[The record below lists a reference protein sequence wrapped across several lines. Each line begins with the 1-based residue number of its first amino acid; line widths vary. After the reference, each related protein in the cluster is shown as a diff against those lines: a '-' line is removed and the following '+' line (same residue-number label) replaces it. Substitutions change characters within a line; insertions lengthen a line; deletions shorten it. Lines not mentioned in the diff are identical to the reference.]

1 MTDVALER
9 EALKLF
15 ERMLDIAE
23 PDRDAWIA
31 AQTAGRPDLAKRLQ
45 DIRRAAADAILQTG
59 TAADTL
65 DEEESPERIGA
76 YRIVARI
83 GRGGM
88 GSVYRGERE
97 AGDFT
102 HEAAIKIIKPGLL
115 AETLVERFERERQ
128 ILARLHH
135 PNIAQLYDGGAT
147 ESGSPYIVMEYVDG
161 LPLLQWIDEHR
172 ASRDE
177 RRRLFGDICAAVGVA
192 HQNLIVHRDLTPSN
206 VLVTHDGT
214 VKLIDFGIAR
224 PADALAAGVPAATS
238 RQAPSTAS
246 LSLTPGYAAPER
258 MTGSEVTTAAD
269 IFSLGRLLGGMMPEA
284 ADDPELRAIVARAT
298 AAVPGDRYPTA
309 EALHADVAAW
319 GAKLPVAAMNGGRA
333 YVARKFVARHRTGVI
348 AATAALLVI
357 AAAFA
362 ATGYAYSVAERARA
376 AEATRFNQ
384 LRDLARHMLFD
395 LNDRL
400 ERVVG
405 NTAARVDL
413 AQKAQTYLSALAASP
428 GIKDDLRLEAAEG
441 FIKLARIQG
450 VPGEPNFGEKEQA
463 RTNLDA
469 AEKLLR
475 AITDPALPTADAL
488 ARLHAHRAVIEAHGF
503 LDGKAADAAIA
514 EALRFLD
521 TAPAARRDLGWFMAR
536 STVRKAQL
544 ELADLADE
552 MERVGALGQD
562 LEKEVGEWPAD
573 AQTSRAAEL
582 DRAYADYY
590 RAYALSFD
598 DKTMARSLPL
608 FHAAEERFHELERAL
623 PNDPIVLYM
632 LAWTGYNAFPVA
644 SRLGHKKDAAHFI
657 TLAQTTIDRLMAI
670 ENQDNGL
677 VTMATGIG
685 EAQAQW
691 LRDQGRFAE
700 AIAAQRQVIAE
711 HQKLLA
717 GKRSANTLSAHGFS
731 HAILGIIGR
740 DAGDRTLACDSWRQA
755 ERDFADLQKRGTLL
769 GFYAEFLPGLRANL
783 AKCAAGKPISEFGP
797 LR

>member
-1 MTDVALER
+1 MTDIALER

-15 ERMLDIAE
+15 EQMLDIEEAE
-23 PDRDAWIA
+23 RDAWIA
-31 AQTAGRPDLAKRLQ
+31 AQTAGRPELANRVQ
-45 DIRRAAADAILQTG
+45 AIRRAAQNKMLQTG
-59 TAADTL
+59 AAVDTL
-65 DEEESPERIGA
+65 EEEASPERIGA
-76 YRIVARI
+76 YRIVACI

-97 AGDFT
+97 TGDFT

-115 AETLVERFERERQ
+115 SETLVERFERERQ
-128 ILARLHH
+128 MLARLSH
-135 PNIAQLYDGGAT
+135 PNIAQLHDGGAT
-147 ESGSPYIVMEYVDG
+147 DSGSPYIIMEYVDG

-172 ASRDE
+172 ASIDE
-177 RRRLFGDICAAVGVA
+177 RRRLFRDICAAVGVA

-224 PADALAAGVPAATS
+224 PADALAAGMPAATS
-238 RQAPSTAS
+238 GRASIES

-258 MTGSEVTTAAD
+258 MTGAEVTTAAD
-269 IFSLGRLLGGMMPEA
+269 IFSLGRLLDRMLPEEK
-284 ADDPELRAIVARAT
+284 DDPELRAIVARAT
-298 AAVPGDRYPTA
+298 AARAGDRYPTA
-309 EALHADVAAW
+309 EALCADVDAW
-319 GAKLPVAAMNGGRA
+319 GAKLPVAAMTGGRA
-333 YVARKFVARHRTGVI
+333 YVARKFVARHRVGV
-348 AATAALLVI
+348 TAAAVALLLI
-357 AAAFA
+357 AGAFA
-362 ATGYAYSVAERARA
+362 ATAYAYSVAERARA
-376 AEATRFNQ
+376 AEATRFSQ
-384 LRDLARHMLFD
+384 LRDLARYMLFD

-405 NTAARVDL
+405 NTEARVDL
-413 AQKAQTYLSALAASP
+413 VQKAQAYLSALAASP
-428 GIKDDLRLEAAEG
+428 GIKDELRLEAAEG

-475 AITDPALPTADAL
+475 AIGDPAVATANPL
-488 ARLHAHRAVIEAHGF
+488 ARLQAHRAVIAAHGF
-503 LDGKAADAAIA
+503 LDGKAADKAIA
-514 EALRFLD
+514 EAARQLD
-521 TAPAARRDLGWFMAR
+521 RTPAARRDRDWFAAR

-544 ELADLADE
+544 ELADLADD
-552 MERVGALGQD
+552 MDRVGTLARD

-573 AQTSRAAEL
+573 AQASRAAEL

-598 DKTMARSLPL
+598 AKTMEQSLPL
-608 FHAAEERFHELERAL
+608 FRAAEQRFRELERAL

-632 LAWTGYNAFPVA
+632 LAWTGYNGFPVA
-644 SRLGHKKDAAHFI
+644 SHLGKKTDAAHFI

-670 ENQDNGL
+670 ESQDNGL
-677 VTMATGIG
+677 VTMATGIR

-700 AIAAQRQVIAE
+700 AIATQREVIAG

-717 GKRSANTLSAHGFS
+717 VKRSANTLSAHGFS

-755 ERDFADLQKRGTLL
+755 ERDFSDLQKRDTLL

-783 AKCAAGKPISEFGP
+783 AKCAAGRPLSDFGP

>member
-1 MTDVALER
+1 MTDLSLER

-15 ERMLDIAE
+15 EQMLDIPEAE
-23 PDRDAWIA
+23 RDAWIA
-31 AQTAGRPDLAKRLQ
+31 ARTAGRPALANRLQ
-45 DIRRAAADAILQTG
+45 AIRGAAEDAMLQTG
-59 TAADTL
+59 SATDSL
-65 DEEESPERIGA
+65 EEEEENPERIGA

-97 AGDFT
+97 ASDFT
-102 HEAAIKIIKPGLL
+102 HEAAIKIVKPGLL
-115 AETLVERFERERQ
+115 SETLVERFARERQ
-128 ILARLHH
+128 MLARLRH
-135 PNIAQLYDGGAT
+135 PNIAQLHDGGAT
-147 ESGSPYIVMEYVDG
+147 ENGSPYIIMEYVDG
-161 LPLLQWIDEHR
+161 LPLLQWIDEHQ
-172 ASRDE
+172 ASIAE

-238 RQAPSTAS
+238 RRPSIAS

-258 MTGSEVTTAAD
+258 MTGTEVTTAVD
-269 IFSLGRLLGGMMPEA
+269 IFSLGRLLGRMMPEA
-284 ADDPELRAIVARAT
+284 EDDPELLAIVARAT
-298 AAVPGDRYPTA
+298 AEAPGHRYPTA
-309 EALHADVAAW
+309 EALNADVAAW
-319 GAKLPVAAMNGGRA
+319 GAQMPVAAMNGGRA
-333 YVARKFVARHRTGVI
+333 YVARKFVERHRVGVT
-348 AATAALLVI
+348 AAVAALLLI
-357 AAAFA
+357 AGAFA

-384 LRDLARHMLFD
+384 LRDLARYMLFD

-405 NTAARVDL
+405 NTEARVDL
-413 AQKAQTYLSALAASP
+413 VQKAQTYLSALAASP

-475 AITDPALPTADAL
+475 AIEDPALPTANAL
-488 ARLHAHRAVIEAHGF
+488 ARLHAHRAVVAAHGF
-503 LDGKAADAAIA
+503 LDGKGADTSIA
-514 EALRFLD
+514 EAVRLLG
-521 TAPAARRDLGWFMAR
+521 TPPAARRDLGWLKAR
-536 STVRKAQL
+536 STVRKAQI
-544 ELADLADE
+544 ELADLADK
-552 MERVGALGQD
+552 MDRVGALAQD

-598 DKTMARSLPL
+598 DKTMERSLPL
-608 FHAAEERFHELERAL
+608 FHAAEQRFRDLERAL

-632 LAWTGYNAFPVA
+632 IAWTGYNGFPVA
-644 SRLGHKKDAAHFI
+644 SRLGKKEEAAHFI
-657 TLAQTTIDRLMAI
+657 ELAQTTIDRLMAI
-670 ENQDNGL
+670 ETRDNGL
-677 VTMATGIG
+677 ITMSTGIR

-691 LRDQGRFAE
+691 LRDRGRFAE
-700 AIAAQRQVIAE
+700 AIATQREVIAG
-711 HQKLLA
+711 HRKLLRV
-717 GKRSANTLSAHGFS
+717 KRSANTLSAHGFS
-731 HAILGIIGR
+731 HIILGIIGR
-740 DAGDRTLACDSWRQA
+740 DAADRALACDSWRQA

-783 AKCAAGKPISEFGP
+783 AKCAAGRPASDFGP